1 MRWQTTLVFA
11 HVLAFIACAS
21 ASNSGAPAPQA
32 PAKLDQRFTL
42 KVGAT
47 MTIDGEGIQVGF
59 ESVVSDSR
67 CPKGVQCI
75 RAGEAEIRIW
85 LSQARGREL
94 RELKT
99 SPPAAAQ
106 AVIDRYRIT
115 LVSLEPEPTVEREL
129 RPSDYVATL
138 VVNRLP

>member
-21 ASNSGAPAPQA
+21 ASNSGNPPQA

-42 KVGAT
+42 KVGAA
-47 MTIDGEGIQVGF
+47 MAIDGEGIQVGF

-85 LSQARGREL
+85 LLQARGREV

-99 SPPAAAQ
+99 SPPEDGQ
-106 AVIDRYRIT
+106 VVIDRYRLT
-115 LVSLEPEPTVEREL
+115 LVSLEPQPTVERAL

-138 VVNRLP
+138 IVNRLQ